1 MKDLPDDQAAF
12 SRLFHFIWLEPRPT
26 VPRFSRLFF
35 LRALRVALDDRF
47 CLRLPRIGPS
57 LLPRVSARS
66 RSVARF
72 LGALTASLIC
82 MAAGCAGPEG
92 QEALFPAAGWR
103 MYAAPEEAGWS
114 SDGISTAKAIYDTS
128 GSDAFLAVF
137 DGAVL
142 VSWGD
147 VSRRYMCHSVRKSYL
162 SALYGVY
169 AAEGRIDLDKTLGE
183 LGIDDDPPL
192 TEREKRARVRHL
204 LKSRSGVYHAAAY
217 ETPKMKERR
226 PKRGSKEPGE
236 FWYYNNWDFN
246 ALCTIFE
253 RETGTGVFEAFKSRI
268 ADPVGMEDFRLMDA
282 YHHLESQH
290 SIHPAYPFRMSARD
304 MARFG
309 LLFLR
314 DGRWRDREIIPEDWV
329 KASRRAYTEETTW
342 DGFGYGYMWWVDVD
356 ESDPKLGMYAA
367 SGYGGHMIAVLPEQD
382 LVFVNRTNT
391 YLGETTQRADL
402 LRLIDAVLEARVSS
416 PKADPELL
424 PLKTREDERG
434 AHERPGAGPD
444 FGGRLEDYVASFE
457 FEGEEVFV
465 ETIPYVIGDM
475 IGGSVRIKV
484 REGRPHMTDDLG
496 QEFLLTP
503 LSKTEFLIEDMEIP
517 VVFELDDGGRP
528 VEITLDGGP
537 AWRVFGRRSW
547 E

>member
-1 MKDLPDDQAAF
+1 VLQ
-12 SRLFHFIWLEPRPT
+12 RVLQFHVIFVIFT
-26 VPRFSRLFF
+26 
-35 LRALRVALDDRF
+35 A
-47 CLRLPRIGPS
+47 CLIQ
-57 LLPRVSARS
+57 
-66 RSVARF
+66 
-72 LGALTASLIC
+72 
-82 MAAGCAGPEG
+82 AGCAGPE
-92 QEALFPAAGWR
+92 ADDSLFPQESWR

-114 SDGISTAKAIYDTS
+114 SDGIATAKAIYDTS

-162 SALYGVY
+162 SALYGAY
-169 AAEGRIDLDKTLGE
+169 KAEGKIDLDKTLAD
-183 LGIDDDPPL
+183 LGIDDEPPL
-192 TEREKRARVRHL
+192 TEREKRARVGHL
-204 LKSRSGVYHAAAY
+204 LRSRSGVYHAAAY

-226 PKRGSKEPGE
+226 PERGSKEPGE

-253 RETGTGVFEAFKSRI
+253 KETGIGVFEAFKSRI

-314 DGRWRDREIIPEDWV
+314 GGKWRNREIIPEDWV
-329 KASRRAYTEETTW
+329 KASRHAYTVETTW
-342 DGFGYGYMWWVDVD
+342 DGFGYGYMWWVNVD
-356 ESDPKLGMYAA
+356 ESDPKFGMYAA
-367 SGYGGHMIAVLPEQD
+367 SGYGGHMIAVLPGED
-382 LVFVNRTNT
+382 LVFVNRANT
-391 YLGETTQRADL
+391 YLGEMTEKAVL
-402 LRLIDAVLEARVSS
+402 LRLIDAFLEARVSS
-416 PKADPELL
+416 PKAAPKLL
-424 PLKTREDERG
+424 SLGILGGERG
-434 AHERPGAGPD
+434 AQERPAPEPD
-444 FGGRLEDYVASFE
+444 SRVKLGDYAASFE
-457 FEGEEVFV
+457 FEGEKVFV

-475 IGGSVRIKV
+475 IGRRVRI
-484 REGRPHMTDDLG
+484 EPAGDHAIMTDDLG
-496 QEFLLTP
+496 QKFVLTP

-517 VVFELDDGGRP
+517 AVFELDDGGLP
-528 VEITLDGGP
+528 VGITLDAGP
-537 AWRVFGRRSW
+537 AWRVFGRRTG